1 MHQARLARRSF
12 AVLLGSAALGAVVG
26 RGRGAHAQA
35 SGPWPEIREMLFAD
49 RAIEDGGVL
58 LELDAPVRAYDAAIV
73 PIAIRARAPQTAE
86 RWIRRVHL
94 IIDRNPA
101 PVAAVFHLTPEVG
114 RAALGA
120 RVRVNEYTSVRAIAE
135 TDDGRLWMVER
146 FVKAAGGC
154 SAPATK
160 DREASLAR
168 IGRMKLKELS
178 PFAAGEP
185 VAVELLI
192 SHPQYT
198 GMQIEQLSRHW
209 IPPDHV
215 TRIAVRWNDRPL
227 LEVESD
233 ITLSED
239 PAIAFTLR
247 PEGPGTLSVAVED
260 VKQRHFEQSWPLG
273 PSS

>member
-1 MHQARLARRSF
+1 MRRSGLARRGLVALL
-12 AVLLGSAALGAVVG
+12 AVTPLVAAAGA
-26 RGRGAHAQA
+26 RAEA
-35 SGPWPEIREMLFAD
+35 SGPWPEIRTWLFAD
-49 RAIEDGGVL
+49 RAIEDGTAL
-58 LELDAPVRAYDAAIV
+58 LDLEAPNRAHDAAIV
-73 PIAIRARAPQTAE
+73 PIAIRAKLSQSAE
-86 RWIRRVHL
+86 RWIRTVHL

-101 PVAAVFHLTPEVG
+101 PVAAVFHLTPEAG
-114 RAALGA
+114 RADLGT
-120 RVRVNEYTSVRAIAE
+120 RVRIDAYTNVRAVAE

-160 DREASLAR
+160 DREAALAR
-168 IGRMKLKELS
+168 VGRMKLKEMS

-185 VAVELLI
+185 VSVELLL

-227 LEVESD
+227 LD
-233 ITLSED
+233 IETDISLSED
-239 PAIAFTLR
+239 PAITFALR
-247 PEGPGTLSVAVED
+247 PDGPGTLSVAVDD
-260 VKQRHFEQSWPLG
+260 VKARHFEQSWPLG